1 MNSDKFK
8 KQIESMWKH
17 RDTDEQKRLVKF
29 TIAKTMRL
37 TLEYPELAQEYF
49 DSLCKVIPDNER
61 ITISNYQHNLT
72 SDAEGEEMLTV
83 PRKKVQEKWQRAYE
97 QEAKY
102 SEAEQNPT
110 AREELYYNRGII
122 SVIDTLFGS
131 KCLPDEPS
139 KLQASCRQ
147 VNVDSSH
154 DNVDSSHGNVDS
166 LEPKPAEP
174 NPDGDKLSP
183 EPQPANRTPSSY
195 TQPVTDCPQIDRLHI
210 AAMAMQG
217 ILSNTDRLR
226 KSVTI
231 GSGVPFESFVARKA
245 LRYADALVAESHK

>member
-1 MNSDKFK
+1 MNKELSDRAWACLPREFK
-8 KQIESMWKH
+8 EEVKKEYYDCKHCNADACAIE
-17 RDTDEQKRLVKF
+17 
-29 TIAKTMRL
+29 
-37 TLEYPELAQEYF
+37 LETVFGE
-49 DSLCKVIPDNER
+49 
-61 ITISNYQHNLT
+61 HNLT

-83 PRKKVQEKWQRAYE
+83 SRKKVQEKWQRAYE

-139 KLQASCRQ
+139 KLQASCGQ
-147 VNVDSSH
+147 V
-154 DNVDSSHGNVDS
+154 NVDSSHGNVDS

-174 NPDGDKLSP
+174 NPDGDNLSP

-195 TQPVTDCPQIDRLHI
+195 TQPVTDCHHTDRLRI
-210 AAMAMQG
+210 AAMAMQAL
-217 ILSNTDRLR
+217 LSNADRMKMYEDLASDPLSDNLTR
-226 KSVTI
+226 I
-231 GSGVPFESFVARKA
+231 VARNA
-245 LRYADALVAESHK
+245 LRYADALVAECELTDKLKGE

>member
-72 SDAEGEEMLTV
+72 SDAEGEEMLTCEKS
-83 PRKKVQEKWQRAYE
+83 RVQQQYKRATQLKDDSDPKW
-97 QEAKY
+97 
-102 SEAEQNPT
+102 
-110 AREELYYNRGII
+110 ELVGDQMERVLIG
-122 SVIDTLFGS
+122 LFGS
-131 KCLPDEPS
+131 KCLPDVPS

-154 DNVDSSHGNVDS
+154 GNVDNLHDNVDSLPQNPTENCDTEDHISTDCDKAAD
-166 LEPKPAEP
+166 PKFRV
-174 NPDGDKLSP
+174 GDKVTVTAKSVSLYP
-183 EPQPANRTPSSY
+183 RPGIIAGQTDPPAN
-195 TQPVTDCPQIDRLHI
+195 
-210 AAMAMQG
+210 G
-217 ILSNTDRLR
+217 
-226 KSVTI
+226 
-231 GSGVPFESFVARKA
+231 
-245 LRYADALVAESHK
+245 